1 MADMSDPPSRA
12 QRSFR
17 QLRGVCRS
25 TWSIRSIHPRPALT
39 LVSHSVRPVRP
50 LPLSHDSSNLT
61 HTRNH
66 ASLTHTSRPLPLS
79 HDSSNLTHTRN
90 HASLTHTSRPLPLS
104 HDSSNLTHTRNHA
117 SLIHTSRPLPLSHD
131 SSNLTHTRNHASLI
145 HTSRPLPTTCR
156 SDITTPIALKQD
168 SLARSVPWRRRSNN
182 FNFVMKHRAR
192 NE

>member
-50 LPLSHDSSNLT
+50 LPLSHYSSNLT

-104 HDSSNLTHTRNHA
+104 HDSSNLTHTSNHV
-117 SLIHTSRPLPLSHD
+117 
-131 SSNLTHTRNHASLI
+131 SLI